1 MFVIAKGARKRSFH
15 LFFSKPALVRNHR
28 ALDLKIHEN
37 KSYLCILNNGFKE
50 GMKEMEKRL
59 AALPKLAKD
68 VEKESLKYF
77 QRLKRR
83 VPKNLDVVMQELHEE
98 EFEKTD
104 CLDCAN
110 CCRTSS
116 PIFTEKDI
124 QRIARHFRMKEVQF
138 IAQFLD
144 RDSDDFYVL
153 KTVPCHFLNENDN
166 SCTIYDVR
174 PKACAEYPHTNR
186 RKFFQITDLTVT
198 NASICPA
205 AYNIVENVKKR
216 LPLVGKPQTKFRS
229 KS

>member
-1 MFVIAKGARKRSFH
+1 MMCQHIRINPIFAGYTKA
-15 LFFSKPALVRNHR
+15 P
-28 ALDLKIHEN
+28 
-37 KSYLCILNNGFKE
+37 KE
-50 GMKEMEKRL
+50 RMTEMEKRL
-59 AALPKLAKD
+59 AELPKLSKD

-83 VPKNLDVVMQELHEE
+83 VPKNLDVVMQELHKE

-104 CLDCAN
+104 CLECAN
-110 CCRTSS
+110 CCKTSS

-124 QRIARHFRMKEVQF
+124 QRISKHFRMKE
-138 IAQFLD
+138 AQFMEQFLE

-153 KTVPCHFLNENDN
+153 RTVPCHFLNESDN
-166 SCTIYDVR
+166 SCSIYEVR

-205 AYNIVENVKKR
+205 AFNIVENVKKR